1 MDQGYRNMLWH
12 MGMNKEK
19 CEKCIYWDNMYSQ
32 HLARVKEEKECNE
45 PVPCISDPNK
55 ELPELTD
62 EEMILSMDMDTDASS
77 E

>member
-1 MDQGYRNMLWH
+1 MLWH

-32 HLARVKEEKECNE
+32 HLARVKEEKECNDLA
-45 PVPCISDPNK
+45 PCISDPNK